1 MKHKLSIILLLL
13 LFISV
18 SCKSEIKNNNNA
30 SDTTINILFTHL
42 SKNNNVLKNGTGQ
55 ELELNRERFLYFLGK
70 NKGYL
75 KPDTIQGNNINVKN
89 EYLLLSYKFNIIDQ
103 LYYIFQPGD
112 SVIIDDKGK
121 FPIIS
126 ILNRQVPKL
135 EYTYMNYL
143 KQRYADDKG
152 FNSINKFYY
161 PFISIDFKKGDL
173 KNQILEIKSIEY
185 IKTLKVLSNDMQ
197 TLDSIFKLNLISEEV
212 FNFNKMKIFYEL
224 NTLRL
229 VNNEL
234 NEIDA
239 NKILLVDASS
249 NIKFQFVGR
258 DQFVNSYA
266 TNFIEKK
273 SPKIQL
279 TNGFL
284 YDNRT
289 TFDKISNSL
298 IFSDYDKTRLLAN
311 QLKIIS
317 DNFSKEDLKKY
328 SSKFTSIS
336 KDSSL
341 ENYYKKNYLFNLNNE
356 GFVLVNKRINI
367 PLKVL
372 LNNNK
377 GKIIYID
384 LWASWCAPCRDAMPA
399 SLVLRDFYKEDPI
412 VFIYFSIDKNF
423 ENWKAANQVEN
434 LNNYTNS
441 YLVDQASLKNGLLG
455 SLKISTIPRYI
466 IIDKRG
472 NIYHANAP
480 GPASE
485 EIKSIF
491 NKLLISQ

>member
-1 MKHKLSIILLLL
+1 MKNRFSLILL
-13 LFISV
+13 LFILSV
-18 SCKSEIKNNNNA
+18 SCKSEIKNSNA
-30 SDTTINILFTHL
+30 VNDTTINILFTHL

-55 ELELNRERFLYFLGK
+55 ELELNKERFLYFFGK
-70 NKGYL
+70 NKGYF
-75 KPDTIQGNNINVKN
+75 KPDTIKGNSINVKN
-89 EYLLLSYKFNIIDQ
+89 EPLLLSYKFNVIDQ
-103 LYYIFQPGD
+103 LYYIFMPGD
-112 SVIIDDKGK
+112 SVVIDDKGK
-121 FPIIS
+121 FPLIS
-126 ILNRQVPKL
+126 ILNRKVPKL

-143 KQRYADDKG
+143 KQRHADVKG
-152 FNSINKFYY
+152 FNSIDKFYY

-173 KNQILEIKSIEY
+173 KNQILKIKSTEY
-185 IKTLKVLSNDMQ
+185 LKSLEILSHDMQ

-212 FNFNKMKIFYEL
+212 FNFNKMKNFYEL

-234 NEIDA
+234 DELEA
-239 NKILLVDASS
+239 NKILQQDAS
-249 NIKFQFVGR
+249 NIRFQYVGR
-258 DQFVNSYA
+258 DQFVNNFVL
-266 TNFIEKK
+266 NFIEKK

-317 DNFSKEDLKKY
+317 DNFSKDDLIKY
-328 SSKFTSIS
+328 SRQFTLIT

-341 ENYYKKNYLFNLNNE
+341 ENYYKRNYLFNLNNE
-356 GFVLVNKRINI
+356 GLVLNNKRINVQ
-367 PLKVL
+367 LKDL

-384 LWASWCAPCRDAMPA
+384 LWASWCAPCRAAMPSSFA
-399 SLVLRDFYKEDPI
+399 LRNFYKEEPI
-412 VFIYFSIDKNF
+412 AFIYFSIDKNF
-423 ENWKAANQVEN
+423 ENWVAANKVEK
-434 LNNYTNS
+434 LDNYTNS

-472 NIYHANAP
+472 NIFHTNAP

-485 EIKSIF
+485 ELKSIF